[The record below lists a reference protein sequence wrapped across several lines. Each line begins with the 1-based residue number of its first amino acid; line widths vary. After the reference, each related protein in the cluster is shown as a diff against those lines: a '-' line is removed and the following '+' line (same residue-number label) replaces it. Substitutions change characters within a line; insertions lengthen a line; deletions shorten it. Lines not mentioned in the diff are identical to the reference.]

1 MAAVAPVHCVAGSTR
16 ATGVEVWNLPFF
28 TTLRVSR
35 GSRPD
40 GRTHPTVPVCR
51 KTDKCGVCECVC
63 QEETS

>member
-1 MAAVAPVHCVAGSTR
+1 MAAVAPVHCAAWPVAR
-16 ATGVEVWNLPFF
+16 AQLAWKFEFF
-28 TTLRVSR
+28 TSLRVSR

-51 KTDKCGVCECVC
+51 KKDKSGVCECVC